1 MENGADNSPDT
12 SGEGKWLTYDEI
24 AQLRGI
30 GRESAIKLV
39 HRTKWRRQKGNDG
52 SARIL
57 VPQDWLNPSTR
68 KRSSDNSSGHSP
80 EFSRAIKAF
89 EGGLA
94 AFREQLEA
102 ERQRAEKAE
111 EGRDVLREEL
121 DQFWRRG
128 RFKRALAAWR
138 GR

>member
-1 MENGADNSPDT
+1 MENGTDIPPDE

-24 AQLRGI
+24 ASLRGI

-57 VPQDWLNPSTR
+57 VPPNLLTPSTR
-68 KRSSDNSSGHSP
+68 KRSPDNSSGHSP

-89 EGGLA
+89 EAGLA
-94 AFREQLEA
+94 ALREQLA
-102 ERQRAEKAE
+102 VANSRAEKVESDAAE
-111 EGRDVLREEL
+111 WWSRSRWQRVR
-121 DQFWRRG
+121 
-128 RFKRALAAWR
+128 AAWKGR
-138 GR
+138 G